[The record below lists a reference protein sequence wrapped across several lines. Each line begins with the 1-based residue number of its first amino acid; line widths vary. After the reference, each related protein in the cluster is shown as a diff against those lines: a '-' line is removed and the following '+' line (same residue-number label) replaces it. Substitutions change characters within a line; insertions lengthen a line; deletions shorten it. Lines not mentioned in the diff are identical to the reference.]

1 MSQAGKQIITIHILP
16 NISGSKGNQGMKSGQ
31 LILIAFPSEILANM
45 CIVIFV
51 FPSVTSQFF
60 INKPFC

>member
-16 NISGSKGNQGMKSGQ
+16 NISGSKGNLGMKFGQ
-31 LILIAFPSEILANM
+31 LILIAFPPEILANM

-51 FPSVTSQFF
+51 SPSVTSQFF